1 MTQANVI
8 KAIKT
13 LDKIKTQ
20 PMQLRTSYNL
30 YKLRQS
36 LQPHW
41 DWQVEQEMK
50 ILEEKG
56 VQTENGLTITQEK
69 RAEFDS
75 ALLSIIEIEVDK
87 DWTPVKVS
95 VSDGLTISIE
105 DIEALDG
112 FVEIEIGDDNE

>member
-1 MTQANVI
+1 MKQANVI

-56 VQTENGLTITQEK
+56 VQTENGLTITQEE

-75 ALLSIIEIEVDK
+75 ALLSIIEIEVEK

>member
-1 MTQANVI
+1 MKQANVI

-56 VQTENGLTITQEK
+56 VQTENGLTITQEE
-69 RAEFDS
+69 RAEFES
-75 ALLSIIEIEVDK
+75 ALLSIVEIEVEK

>member
-1 MTQANVI
+1 MKQANVI

-56 VQTENGLTITQEK
+56 VQTENGLTIPQEE

-75 ALLSIIEIEVDK
+75 ALLSIIEIEVEK

>member
-1 MTQANVI
+1 MTQGKI
-8 KAIKT
+8 IMAIKT
-13 LDKIKTQ
+13 LDKMKSQ
-20 PMQLRTSYNL
+20 PMPLPLSYKL
-30 YKLRQS
+30 YKLRKT

-56 VQTENGLTITQEK
+56 VQTENGLTITQEE

-75 ALLSIIEIEVDK
+75 ALLAIIEIEVEK